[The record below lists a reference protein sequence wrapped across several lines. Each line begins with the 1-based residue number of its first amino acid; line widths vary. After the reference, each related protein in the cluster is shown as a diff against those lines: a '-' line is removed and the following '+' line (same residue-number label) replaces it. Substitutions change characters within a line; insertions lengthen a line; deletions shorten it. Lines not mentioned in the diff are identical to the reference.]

1 MLYRIVLASA
11 LAAIFLAA
19 CGHAAD
25 DPKPDAAKQEVAIG
39 DAAPSL
45 QVQEFVKGEPV
56 KQFEKGKIYVVE
68 FWATWC
74 APCRESIPHLT
85 KLQQEN
91 KGVTFIGVSIDE
103 ETGLV
108 KPFVDKMGD
117 KMDYRVAIDAR
128 EGGNARM
135 AQAWLEA
142 SGQEG
147 IPAAFVVDGDGRVA
161 WLGHPGDLEQP
172 LVQIVAGKWDL
183 VAKAAEYKKAKA
195 QERAL
200 AKVQDDLGL
209 LLRRKEYAEAAKLLD
224 KAAKDFEL
232 SDELVVVQVAL
243 LGGPGNDS
251 AGALP
256 IATRLFEKAANE
268 QDAGTLMM
276 LANALA
282 DPQSFFP
289 GGSTNHHPL
298 AKVDSK
304 LAEVAVKAAEKAE
317 SLAHSGNA
325 VDDAETAMVVAK
337 AYRAAGENAKAA
349 EKLDTAAKL
358 VNESIQ
364 SANDTLAEIGKLK
377 ASLGGATGDSTA
389 PQKLTEKLKSAEK

>member
-1 MLYRIVLASA
+1 MLYRIILASA
-11 LAAIFLAA
+11 LAAVFLTA
-19 CGHAAD
+19 CGYAAD
-25 DPKPDAAKQEVAIG
+25 EPKAEGLKQELAMG
-39 DAAPSL
+39 DAAPAL

-117 KMDYRVAIDAR
+117 KMDYRVAIDSR
-128 EGGNARM
+128 DGGNARM

-209 LLRRKEYAEAAKLLD
+209 LLRRKKYAEATKLLD
-224 KAAKDFEL
+224 NAAKDVEL
-232 SDELVVVQVAL
+232 SDELAVVQVAL
-243 LGGPGNDS
+243 LSGPGSDAAS
-251 AGALP
+251 ALP
-256 IATRLFEKAANE
+256 IATRLYDKALKE

-282 DPQSFFP
+282 DPQNMLP
-289 GGSTNHHPL
+289 GPE
-298 AKVDSK
+298 AKSQGTAKIDPK
-304 LAEVAVKAAEKAE
+304 LAELAVKAAEKAE
-317 SLAHSGNA
+317 PLTHTGNA
-325 VDDAETAMVVAK
+325 VEDAQTAMVVAR
-337 AYRAAGENAKAA
+337 AYRAVGENAKAA
-349 EKLDTAAKL
+349 DKLDTAAKL
-358 VNESIQ
+358 VNESIE
-364 SANDTLAEIGKLK
+364 SANDTLAEIDKLK
-377 ASLGGATGDSTA
+377 ASLGGATGHGTS

>member
-1 MLYRIVLASA
+1 MLYRILLASA
-11 LAAIFLAA
+11 LAAVFLAA

-25 DPKPDAAKQEVAIG
+25 EPKAEGLKQELAIG
-39 DAAPSL
+39 DAAPAL

-91 KGVTFIGVSIDE
+91 KGVTFVGVSIDE

-128 EGGNARM
+128 DAGNARM

-161 WLGHPGDLEQP
+161 WIGHPGDLEQP

-183 VAKAAEYKKAKA
+183 VAKAAEYKKLKA

-200 AKVQDDLGL
+200 AKVQDELGL
-209 LLRRKEYAEAAKLLD
+209 LLRRKEYAEATKLLE

-243 LGGPGNDS
+243 LGGPANDS

-256 IATRLFEKAANE
+256 IATRLFEKATNG

-282 DPQSFFP
+282 DPQSLFP
-289 GGSTNHHPL
+289 AGSTNHHPL
-298 AKVDSK
+298 AKVDST
-304 LAEVAVKAAEKAE
+304 LAELAVKAAEKTE
-317 SLAHSGNA
+317 SLAHTGNA
-325 VDDAETAMVVAK
+325 VGDAETAMVVAK

-349 EKLDTAAKL
+349 DKLDSAAKL
-358 VNESIQ
+358 INESIQ
-364 SANDTLAEIGKLK
+364 AANDTLGEIDKLK
-377 ASLGGATGDSTA
+377 ASLGGATGRGTS

>member
-1 MLYRIVLASA
+1 MLYRIFLAVF
-11 LAAIFLAA
+11 LVVVFLAA
-19 CGHAAD
+19 RDRAAD
-25 DPKPDAAKQEVAIG
+25 DPKADAAKQELAIG
-39 DAAPSL
+39 DPAPRL
-45 QVQEFVKGEPV
+45 LLQEFVKGEPV
-56 KQFEKGKIYVVE
+56 KQFEKGKTYVVE

-103 ETGLV
+103 ETNLV

-128 EGGNARM
+128 EGGIGRM

-147 IPAAFVVDGDGRVA
+147 IPAAFVVDGDGRIA

-209 LLRRKEYAEAAKLLD
+209 LLRRKEYAEATKLLD
-224 KAAKDFEL
+224 NAAKDMQL
-232 SDELVVVQVAL
+232 SDELVVVQLAL
-243 LGGPGNDS
+243 LSGPGND
-251 AGALP
+251 AAAALP
-256 IATRLFEKAANE
+256 IATRLYDKAVKE
-268 QDAGTLMM
+268 QEAGTLMM
-276 LANALA
+276 MANALA
-282 DPQSFFP
+282 DPENMLP
-289 GGSTNHHPL
+289 GAA
-298 AKVDSK
+298 AKSQPAAKIDSK
-304 LAEVAVKAAEKAE
+304 LAELAVKAAEKAE
-317 SLAHSGNA
+317 PLIHTGNA
-325 VDDAETAMVVAK
+325 NEDAQTAMVVAR
-337 AYRAAGENAKAA
+337 AYRAAGESAKAA
-349 EKLDTAAKL
+349 GKLDGAAKL

-377 ASLGGATGDSTA
+377 ASLAGAAGDRT
-389 PQKLTEKLKSAEK
+389 PPDKLTEKFKSAEK